1 MELDRIEKLLE
12 KYFEAETTVAEEKEL
27 RAFFSKREVPE
38 NLEQY
43 IPLFSF
49 TSGAKKEQLSKEIVL
64 EPKTTGGSR
73 SLYKWMSIAAA
84 VVLMFGVYLGKTY
97 YDEKELEQQQALY
110 AYNETKKALDMLSQ
124 NMERGTEK
132 MGYLNEFVVAK
143 QKIYNKK

>member
-27 RAFFSKREVPE
+27 RAFFSKGEVPE

-64 EPKTTGGSR
+64 EPKTTGGST

>member
-1 MELDRIEKLLE
+1 MELDRIEKLLK

-27 RAFFSKREVPE
+27 RAFFSKGEVPE

-64 EPKTTGGSR
+64 EPKTTGSSR

>member
-27 RAFFSKREVPE
+27 RAFFSKGEVPE

-64 EPKTTGGSR
+64 EPKTTGGNR

>member
-12 KYFEAETTVAEEKEL
+12 KYFEAETTVAEETEL

-64 EPKTTGGSR
+64 EPKTTGGST

>member
-12 KYFEAETTVAEEKEL
+12 KYFEADTTVAEEKML
-27 RAFFSKREVPE
+27 RSYFSKDDVPD
-38 NLEQY
+38 NLQQY

-49 TSGAKKEQLSKEIVL
+49 MDGTKKETFSREVVL
-64 EPKTTGGSR
+64 EPETRDIGRKT
-73 SLYKWMSIAAA
+73 YKWMSIAAA
-84 VVLMFGVYLGKTY
+84 VVLLFGLYLGKNY
-97 YDEKELEQQQALY
+97 YAEKELEQEQALY

-143 QKIYNKK
+143 QKIYNKN

>member
-27 RAFFSKREVPE
+27 RAFFSKGEVPE